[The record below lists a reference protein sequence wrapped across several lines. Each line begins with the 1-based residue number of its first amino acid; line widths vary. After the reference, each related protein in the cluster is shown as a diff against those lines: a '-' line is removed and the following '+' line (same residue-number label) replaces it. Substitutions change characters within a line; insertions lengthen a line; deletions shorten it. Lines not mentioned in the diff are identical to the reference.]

1 MELNKYI
8 DHTYLKPFAMESD
21 IIRICD
27 EAKKYHF
34 ASVCVNPCNVPL
46 VAKELAG
53 SDVAVCS
60 VVGFPFGTHTTK
72 TKLFETREALDNGAD
87 EIDMVIN
94 VGRLIQG
101 DEAYV
106 EQEVAALVQLCHER
120 GKILKVIIETCYLN
134 EEQIKAMCRIVESTH
149 ADFIKTST
157 GYGSRGANFEDIELF
172 KKYLKIPAKM
182 KPPAVSVLRKMRND
196 TWNQG
201 AAVLERAT
209 VCPLWKERK
218 HRKHIKESGGLFVLR

>member
-1 MELNKYI
+1 MKINQYI

-134 EEQIKAMCRIVESTH
+134 EEQIKAMCSIVESTH

-182 KPPAVSVLRKMRND
+182 KASGGIRTTEDAKRYV
-196 TWNQG
+196 
-201 AAVLERAT
+201 
-209 VCPLWKERK
+209 
-218 HRKHIKESGGLFVLR
+218 ESGCSRLGTSTGVSIMEGTKAQEAY

>member
-72 TKLFETREALDNGAD
+72 TKLLRPEKLWT
-87 EIDMVIN
+87 M
-94 VGRLIQG
+94 
-101 DEAYV
+101 
-106 EQEVAALVQLCHER
+106 EQ
-120 GKILKVIIETCYLN
+120 
-134 EEQIKAMCRIVESTH
+134 
-149 ADFIKTST
+149 
-157 GYGSRGANFEDIELF
+157 
-172 KKYLKIPAKM
+172 M
-182 KPPAVSVLRKMRND
+182 KSI
-196 TWNQG
+196 W
-201 AAVLERAT
+201 
-209 VCPLWKERK
+209 
-218 HRKHIKESGGLFVLR
+218 

>member
-182 KPPAVSVLRKMRND
+182 KASGGIRTTEDAKRYV
-196 TWNQG
+196 
-201 AAVLERAT
+201 
-209 VCPLWKERK
+209 
-218 HRKHIKESGGLFVLR
+218 ESGCSRLGTSNGVSIMERTKALEAY